1 MRERP
6 LVGLIALLALEFGD
20 EAVMAGWTA
29 AFTIA
34 VFPGASGGLMVGL
47 YWGGLCLSRLC
58 APFVLARAAKLVVV
72 LVASTTAGRCRS
84 SRWPLRRPPRCSPLA
99 VFVAGLAVGPL
110 APTIVS
116 VAGDRYPRQM
126 GAAIG
131 LLLSIAQIGG
141 MVLPWL
147 TGRATIAYGYR
158 AGLVVPALAAFGV
171 AAGTVLAWQARARR
185 AGVVAEATAK

>member
-1 MRERP
+1 MQLAGASTVAAAMLP
-6 LVGLIALLALEFGD
+6 AILLA
-20 EAVMAGWTA
+20 AGGGSINA
-29 AFTIA
+29 ASNT
-34 VFPGASGGLMVGL
+34 
-47 YWGGLCLSRLC
+47 
-58 APFVLARAAKLVVV
+58 
-72 LVASTTAGRCRS
+72 
-84 SRWPLRRPPRCSPLA
+84 
-99 VFVAGLAVGPL
+99 L
-110 APTIVS
+110 APTIAS

-131 LLLSIAQIGG
+131 LLLSIAQLGG

-185 AGVVAEATAK
+185 AGATVEVPAR